1 MIKEFKDFIMK
12 GNLVEVAV
20 GLIIALAFKAVVD
33 SLVADVITPIIGAVF
48 GKPDF
53 SSLTLGI
60 GDGKILYGSFLNN
73 VISFLI
79 VGLVLF
85 LIVKAYNRA
94 VEMAKRGGDV
104 EEEAVDEQ
112 VALLREIRDSLRTR
126 S

>member
-60 GDGKILYGSFLNN
+60 GDGKILYGSFLNK

>member
-1 MIKEFKDFIMK
+1 
-12 GNLVEVAV
+12 
-20 GLIIALAFKAVVD
+20 
-33 SLVADVITPIIGAVF
+33 
-48 GKPDF
+48 
-53 SSLTLGI
+53 
-60 GDGKILYGSFLNN
+60 
-73 VISFLI
+73 
-79 VGLVLF
+79 LVLF